1 MFILESGET
10 EQVYYTS
17 SLSPKT
23 EVKQI
28 KPLITQ
34 ILSQEAAKSIQLI
47 HGDKQKNT

>member
-1 MFILESGET
+1 VFILASRET

-23 EVKQI
+23 EIKQI

-34 ILSQEAAKSIQLI
+34 ILGAEAAKSIQII